1 MLAYVPS
8 PSAFRTRAEHVL
20 RKIHCCTFRSQK
32 LDSNFWTTFF
42 TKKFLFFQPN
52 FRMTFLS
59 LHKQPFITAHFD
71 SSLHIL
77 CITAR

>member
-1 MLAYVPS
+1 MHTHTL
-8 PSAFRTRAEHVL
+8 FLLTGRACFKEKSSLHISIAKAGL
-20 RKIHCCTFRSQK
+20 QFLNDLFYQQISIYTA
-32 LDSNFWTTFF
+32 
-42 TKKFLFFQPN
+42 KFPN
-52 FRMTFLS
+52 NHFLS